1 MDIGTLISDEAVLA
15 EIGKRLARR
24 RVELNFTQAAL
35 AEQAGVS
42 KRSVERLENGGSTQ
56 TSTLIRIFR
65 VLELLHAFDALIPSP
80 RTRPLDLLKNKGR
93 ERQRAS
99 SRNRSKT
106 TAQGWSWG
114 DEK

>member
-1 MDIGTLISDEAVLA
+1 MDIRTLMSDEAVLA

-42 KRSVERLENGGSTQ
+42 KRSVERVENGGSTQ

-65 VLELLHAFDALIPSP
+65 VLELLDAFDALIPSTP
-80 RTRPLDLLKNKGR
+80 TSPMD
-93 ERQRAS
+93 
-99 SRNRSKT
+99 
-106 TAQGWSWG
+106 
-114 DEK
+114 